1 MSTKSHI
8 LLRNESGLDL
18 VVISFPMHDTVQLVA
33 FDRVEL
39 DANSA
44 STWRQLDIPESQNC
58 HFQVFR
64 LGLFGLISPRTRL
77 SSGFG
82 FVGVPGESYVI
93 RSIPADEQ
101 GNLCEARRVN
111 SDGSTSA
118 LVPPLAYRLGD
129 MILRPAVRTIA
140 MAVANINLD
149 GNIFSEHMTRRRAQ
163 RRLISP
169 EELLISDSPLA
180 SSAPSPS
187 STSPVSPFP
196 PPPPPP
202 VRPPPSD
209 LTERE
214 IWGVFFEQAYEAGV
228 WARRRHFISEED
240 LAEQAAY
247 LFIGIPALALCDFV
261 CRSLDDPDGLVLI
274 DGRRV
279 VLATCPSNFRHLY
292 GLLSETKES
301 LRAMPVLTDNERVWI
316 QQILLF
322 AGCPKEIRGNFF
334 DFCVNRLSFRLIIFF
349 EADFIPDTRKDDL
362 RRAFSHI
369 SAVATELTQM
379 AMYKVNFISVLDAVT
394 VN

>member
-1 MSTKSHI
+1 MSSSSHI

-39 DANSA
+39 DAQTNSA
-44 STWRQLDIPESQNC
+44 STWRQLDIPEGQNC

-101 GNLCEARRVN
+101 GNLCEARRAN

-118 LVPPLAYRLGD
+118 LIPPLAYKLGD

-163 RRLISP
+163 RRIIPP
-169 EELLISDSPLA
+169 EQLLISDSPLA

-187 STSPVSPFP
+187 SSSPASPF

-214 IWGVFFEQAYEAGV
+214 IWGVFFEQTYEAGM

-279 VLATCPSNFRHLY
+279 VLATCPTNFRHLY

-301 LRAMPVLTDNERVWI
+301 LRAMPAMTDNERVWI

-322 AGCPKEIRGNFF
+322 AGSPKEIR
-334 DFCVNRLSFRLIIFF
+334 
-349 EADFIPDTRKDDL
+349 ADFIPDTRKDDL

-379 AMYKVNFISVLDAVT
+379 AMYKVNFISVLDAIT